1 MAPEAMLGTI
11 PPDLQPRVL
20 SRLPVAA
27 AQYSGRRATVEST
40 MEFCNVTI
48 GQVDLSLALPSFIE
62 EESEKCQS
70 LSHI

>member
-11 PPDLQPRVL
+11 PHDLQPRVM
-20 SRLPVAA
+20 SRLPVAE
-27 AQYSGRRATVEST
+27 AQYSARRATGESA

-48 GQVDLSLALPSFIE
+48 GQVDLSLALPSFTE